1 MFNRKSYIFQNFY
14 NYINIMTISQFTKDI
29 LDKIIIEL
37 SNHENMTKIENQVIE
52 PLLLYTLKRLSPY
65 LLISSVVFI
74 LTFLLALLILLLL
87 IRQIKTPI

>member
-1 MFNRKSYIFQNFY
+1 
-14 NYINIMTISQFTKDI
+14 MTVSQFTKDI
-29 LDKIIIEL
+29 LDKIIIEV
-37 SNHENMTKIENQVIE
+37 SKHENMTKIENKVIE

-87 IRQIKTPI
+87 IRQIKTPPLN

>member
-1 MFNRKSYIFQNFY
+1 
-14 NYINIMTISQFTKDI
+14 MTISQFTKDI
-29 LDKIIIEL
+29 LDKIIIEV
-37 SNHENMTKIENQVIE
+37 SKHENMTKIENKVIE

-87 IRQIKTPI
+87 IRQIKTPL

>member
-1 MFNRKSYIFQNFY
+1 
-14 NYINIMTISQFTKDI
+14 MTISQFTKDI